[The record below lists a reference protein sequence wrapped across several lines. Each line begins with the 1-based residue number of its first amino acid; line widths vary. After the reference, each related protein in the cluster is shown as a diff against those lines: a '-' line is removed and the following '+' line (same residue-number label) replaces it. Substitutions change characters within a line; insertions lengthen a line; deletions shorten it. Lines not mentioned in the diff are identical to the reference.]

1 MGTSLP
7 LPYQN
12 VPYNFPRRQKNISVQ
27 EHRLPV
33 PNRENLTRRLKT
45 SRRLWHLIGKYA
57 KYVANFYANRK
68 FEGADQVDQAYAVS
82 HKIGTLG

>member
-1 MGTSLP
+1 
-7 LPYQN
+7 
-12 VPYNFPRRQKNISVQ
+12 
-27 EHRLPV
+27 V
-33 PNRENLTRRLKT
+33 PNRENLTRQLKT